1 MTEDQN
7 RNNRMEDQLI
17 DMRLAVSALLETV
30 TQHQRNFEVIQRN
43 FETTNNRFERIFT
56 ELRDIRSDMR
66 EMRADMQ
73 EMRADMLQMQSEVRG
88 LQTENCRILDILQN
102 RNPEDDSST

>member
-7 RNNRMEDQLI
+7 RINRMEDQLI

-43 FETTNNRFERIFT
+43 FETTNHRFERIFT
-56 ELRDIRSDMR
+56 EIRDIRT
-66 EMRADMQ
+66 
-73 EMRADMLQMQSEVRG
+73 DMLQMQSEIRG
-88 LQTENCRILDILQN
+88 LQTENSRILDILQN
-102 RNPEDDSST
+102 RPPEDNSST